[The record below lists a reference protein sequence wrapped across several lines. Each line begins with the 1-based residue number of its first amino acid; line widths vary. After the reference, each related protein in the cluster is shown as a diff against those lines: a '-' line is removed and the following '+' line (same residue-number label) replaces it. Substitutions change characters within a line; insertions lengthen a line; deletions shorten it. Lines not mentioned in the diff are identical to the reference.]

1 MGLFK
6 RNGGNKPEETQ
17 AARQAAVEPRH
28 VTGEEFE
35 SVVLQAEL
43 PVVVDFWAEWCGP
56 CRMMN
61 PILEEFAAAHDGQM
75 KVVKL
80 NVDENPEASSRFKV
94 LSIPTML
101 VFHNGEVVKQLV
113 GAMSRQRLDEALA
126 EWVGATA

>member
-1 MGLFK
+1 MGLGQVTDASF
-6 RNGGNKPEETQ
+6 
-17 AARQAAVEPRH
+17 AADVEQSDIP
-28 VTGEEFE
+28 
-35 SVVLQAEL
+35 VL
-43 PVVVDFWAEWCGP
+43 VDFWAEWCGP

-61 PILEEFAAAHDGQM
+61 PILEEFANAHDGRM

-80 NVDENPEASSRFKV
+80 NVDENPDAATRFKV

-101 VFHNGEVVKQLV
+101 VFQDGQVVKQMV

>member
-1 MGLFK
+1 MGLGQVTDASF
-6 RNGGNKPEETQ
+6 
-17 AARQAAVEPRH
+17 ASDVEQSEIP
-28 VTGEEFE
+28 
-35 SVVLQAEL
+35 VL
-43 PVVVDFWAEWCGP
+43 VDFWAEWCGP

-61 PILEEFAAAHDGQM
+61 PILEEFATAHDGQM

-80 NVDENPEASSRFKV
+80 NVDENPEAAARFKV

-101 VFHNGEVVKQLV
+101 VFQNGDVVKQMV